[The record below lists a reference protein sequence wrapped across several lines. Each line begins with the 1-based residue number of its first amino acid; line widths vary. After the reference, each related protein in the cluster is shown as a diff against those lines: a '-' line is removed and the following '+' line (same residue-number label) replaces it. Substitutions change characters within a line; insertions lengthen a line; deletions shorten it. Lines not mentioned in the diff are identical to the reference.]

1 MLNRAKKEGKGV
13 CNQDK
18 GAERA
23 QKRTTEKRENG
34 MVQAANSKAKVGG
47 RLILIQT
54 RNQLMFNGASGK
66 W

>member
-1 MLNRAKKEGKGV
+1 MPKGREGVFVIKTKGGG
-13 CNQDK
+13 K
-18 GAERA
+18 SAEER
-23 QKRTTEKRENG
+23 RENG